1 MRLYSI
7 NIAGKF
13 SNILNLNGGTIMDKK
28 EWSIED
34 WKKAK
39 EKSDRKCKH
48 FKKKFKRVQRK
59 LKKSDYIYDTDKKK
73 LKKKLKKYRNAYQS
87 EKEYSDYLARKLE
100 AAEEQIEIE
109 KESMS
114 NTFMLTSQIQ
124 ELSYQVNYQKNALNF
139 LVKELA
145 PGLLAK
151 YGKNAVV
158 DVLPDKTNHS
168 DDIELF

>member
-1 MRLYSI
+1 M
-7 NIAGKF
+7 
-13 SNILNLNGGTIMDKK
+13 TK
-28 EWSIED
+28 ENKSVED

-48 FKKKFKRVQRK
+48 FKKKFKRAQRK
-59 LKKSDYIYDTDKKK
+59 LKKSDYIYGTDKKK
-73 LKKKLKKYRNAYQS
+73 LKKKLKKYRNAYES

-139 LVKELA
+139 LVKEMA

-158 DVLPDKTNHS
+158 EVLPDKINHS
-168 DDIELF
+168 DDIEIF

>member
-1 MRLYSI
+1 MKQENRS
-7 NIAGKF
+7 
-13 SNILNLNGGTIMDKK
+13 T
-28 EWSIED
+28 ED

-39 EKSDRKCKH
+39 EESDRKCKH

-59 LKKSDYIYDTDKKK
+59 LKKSDYIYGADKKK
-73 LKKKLKKYRNAYQS
+73 LKKKLKKYRKAYTR

-100 AAEEQIEIE
+100 ATEEQIEIE
-109 KESMS
+109 KKSMS
-114 NTFMLTSQIQ
+114 NTFLLTSKIQ
-124 ELSYQVNYQKNALNF
+124 DLNYQVNYQKNALEF